1 MKTPDGYRF
10 SLQFAAN
17 SPEYIQAGETL
28 ESLKHKKSDFIVRAV
43 CEYLERHPDIETGAV
58 VRIEVRRELFR
69 RDELEKIVRSMIQQ
83 YVSNA
88 GQQAPRLRFRPGKH
102 PLYHSRLLTRQS
114 AGCWT
119 TSTSFCKA
127 NNVTAIDRPMAF
139 PYWERPGR
147 SFLHNFGFGGLNID
161 LKTC

>member
-58 VRIEVRRELFR
+58 VQIEVRRELFR

-83 YVSNA
+83 YMSNA
-88 GQQAPRLRFRPGKH
+88 GQHAPPAEVQ
-102 PLYHSRLLTRQS
+102 TRQTPAVPQQAVDS
-114 AGCWT
+114 AV
-119 TSTSFCKA
+119 SRMLD
-127 NNVTAIDRPMAF
+127 NLD
-139 PYWERPGR
+139 E
-147 SFLHNFGFGGLNID
+147 FL
-161 LKTC
+161 

>member
-43 CEYLERHPDIETGAV
+43 CEYPERHPDIETGAV

-88 GQQAPRLRFRPGKH
+88 GQQAPPTEVQ
-102 PLYHSRLLTRQS
+102 TRQTPAVPQQAVDS
-114 AGCWT
+114 AV
-119 TSTSFCKA
+119 SRMLD
-127 NNVTAIDRPMAF
+127 NLD
-139 PYWERPGR
+139 E
-147 SFLHNFGFGGLNID
+147 FL
-161 LKTC
+161 

>member
-58 VRIEVRRELFR
+58 VQIEVRRELFR

-139 PYWERPGR
+139 PYWECPGR
-147 SFLHNFGFGGLNID
+147 SFFAQFWIWEV
-161 LKTC
+161 KY

>member
-88 GQQAPRLRFRPGKH
+88 GQQSPPAEVQ
-102 PLYHSRLLTRQS
+102 TRQTPAVPQQAVDS
-114 AGCWT
+114 AV
-119 TSTSFCKA
+119 SRMLD
-127 NNVTAIDRPMAF
+127 NLD
-139 PYWERPGR
+139 E
-147 SFLHNFGFGGLNID
+147 FL
-161 LKTC
+161 

>member
-43 CEYLERHPDIETGAV
+43 CGYLERHPDIETGAV
-58 VRIEVRRELFR
+58 VQIEVRRELFR

-88 GQQAPRLRFRPGKH
+88 GQQAPPAEVQ
-102 PLYHSRLLTRQS
+102 TRQTPAVPQQAVDS
-114 AGCWT
+114 AV
-119 TSTSFCKA
+119 SRMLD
-127 NNVTAIDRPMAF
+127 NLD
-139 PYWERPGR
+139 E
-147 SFLHNFGFGGLNID
+147 FL
-161 LKTC
+161 

>member
-58 VRIEVRRELFR
+58 VRIEVRREDR
-69 RDELEKIVRSMIQQ
+69 AEHDPAICVQCRTAS
-83 YVSNA
+83 
-88 GQQAPRLRFRPGKH
+88 
-102 PLYHSRLLTRQS
+102 S
-114 AGCWT
+114 AG
-119 TSTSFCKA
+119 
-127 NNVTAIDRPMAF
+127 
-139 PYWERPGR
+139 
-147 SFLHNFGFGGLNID
+147 
-161 LKTC
+161 

>member
-1 MKTPDGYRF
+1 MILRENSQQLKNILY
-10 SLQFAAN
+10 AAWGVTKVDAAWK
-17 SPEYIQAGETL
+17 SALDSVDQAGETL

-88 GQQAPRLRFRPGKH
+88 GQQAPPAEVQ
-102 PLYHSRLLTRQS
+102 TRQTPAVPQQAVDS
-114 AGCWT
+114 AV
-119 TSTSFCKA
+119 SRMLD
-127 NNVTAIDRPMAF
+127 NLD
-139 PYWERPGR
+139 E
-147 SFLHNFGFGGLNID
+147 FL
-161 LKTC
+161 

>member
-83 YVSNA
+83 YVSTV
-88 GQQAPRLRFRPGKH
+88 GQVHPPEVQPQRP
-102 PLYHSRLLTRQS
+102 PAVPQQTVDAAVSMMLDNL
-114 AGCWT
+114 
-119 TSTSFCKA
+119 
-127 NNVTAIDRPMAF
+127 D
-139 PYWERPGR
+139 E
-147 SFLHNFGFGGLNID
+147 FL
-161 LKTC
+161 